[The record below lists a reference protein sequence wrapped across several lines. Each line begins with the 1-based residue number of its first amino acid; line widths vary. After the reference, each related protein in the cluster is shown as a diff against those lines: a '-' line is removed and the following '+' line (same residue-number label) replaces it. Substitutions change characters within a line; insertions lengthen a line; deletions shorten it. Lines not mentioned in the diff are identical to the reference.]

1 MWAARAARMGYM
13 WQIGNG
19 KKVHFW
25 EDHWFGTCSLAIQ
38 FWKIYVIVNE
48 KGLTSSLH
56 LEEQLIAK

>member
-1 MWAARAARMGYM
+1 M

-19 KKVHFW
+19 KKVRFW

-56 LEEQLIAK
+56 LEEQLIEK